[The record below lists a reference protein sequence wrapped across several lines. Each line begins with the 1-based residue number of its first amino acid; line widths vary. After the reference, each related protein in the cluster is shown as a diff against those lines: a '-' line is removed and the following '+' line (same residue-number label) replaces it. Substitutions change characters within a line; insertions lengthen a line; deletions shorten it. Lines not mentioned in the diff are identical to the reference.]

1 MNKDYIDLH
10 LHTTASDGNF
20 TPQEVVVKANELGFS
35 AIAITDHDTIQGI
48 KPALQAAN
56 NLDLEVVPG
65 IELNTDYLNSEVHVL
80 GYYIDYQNEKLV
92 NKMKELKKARYDRA
106 EKIVDKLNQLG
117 VEIKYSE
124 VLDLADGATVGRSH
138 IAQILLEKDYVE
150 EWSDAF
156 DQYLGC
162 RAPAYVGR
170 ERLDV
175 KGAINLIKEADGIP
189 IIAHP
194 GLIGDDSLL
203 SKFIA
208 WGAEGIEVYHS
219 EHDKQEKKKYLQFA
233 KENNLLITGGSDCH
247 GPRRKEGVLLG
258 SIKAPYHI
266 LEELKY
272 EKSSVEEEIIQC

>member
-1 MNKDYIDLH
+1 MTRNYIDLH

-48 KPALQAAN
+48 NPALQAADS
-56 NLDLEVVPG
+56 LDLEVIPG
-65 IELNTDYLNSEVHVL
+65 IELNTDYLDSEVHVL
-80 GYYIDYQNEKLV
+80 GYYINYQNENLV
-92 NKMKELKKARYDRA
+92 NKMKVLKEARYDRA
-106 EKIVDKLNQLG
+106 EKIVDKLNQLD
-117 VEIKYSE
+117 VEIGYSE
-124 VLDLADGATVGRSH
+124 VLDLAAGATVGRSH
-138 IAQILLEKDYVE
+138 IAQILLEKGYVE

-162 RAPAYVGR
+162 QAPAYVGR
-170 ERLDV
+170 DRLDV

-194 GLIGDDSLL
+194 GLIGDDNLL
-203 SKFIA
+203 AKFIN
-208 WGAEGIEVYHS
+208 WGAEGIEVYHT
-219 EHDKQEKKKYLQFA
+219 EHDQKEEKKYLQFA

-258 SIKAPYHI
+258 SVKAPYHI
-266 LEELKY
+266 LEELKH
-272 EKSSVEEEIIQC
+272 EKSSIEEEII